1 MDWPRGDGDGR
12 GKNCGEWRSR
22 YGARADSDTTGIGVE
37 LVLFAIGTG
46 PRQRALVAAK
56 WCGTIFSNFH
66 TIEIMNFHS
75 ISLGAVLLL
84 SGATPLISRAL
95 AQGKPP
101 MTISTQHPELLQ
113 QRIMDAY
120 KAGQKKI
127 VIPAGVYRISES
139 KQGSNLEFRD
149 LKNFEIDATGA
160 TFLMEDNSKTG
171 VYFGNCQNVTFRG
184 ATVRNATIPF
194 TQGAV
199 AALADDRKS
208 FELQIDDG
216 YPVTLDD
223 AKKFD
228 ARTTYYIFDRVTR
241 RLKNNTYDYGS
252 AGVERMG
259 ERRFLVKFDNPFG
272 KEIEVGDLTSMRGRG
287 GTGVHVD
294 SCTKMN
300 IEDVSAE
307 FSGGFGWFETGG
319 GSNHYNRI
327 SAKPGPLPIGATASP
342 LMSEN
347 ADGFHS
353 AGAKVGPTIQNSMF
367 TRMPDDGIAI
377 HGEYQMVQQV
387 EGNTLVCMRLWG
399 GAPYAIGDHLTWV
412 RKNGVPG
419 GEAVVTAIKTLTD
432 GLMAPIETEFPHF
445 RDNKFFFELTLDKA
459 LAAQEGDVVS
469 NLDQTGDGYVLRN
482 NTILDHRARGL
493 LLKARDGLV
502 ENNLVDGS
510 SIAGLVMGPELWW
523 GEGNYA
529 RNVTIRGNTFAH
541 CGTTTT
547 GPWNAQAGVLTLL
560 GTGDA
565 PDARGHRNITIENNT
580 FANNDGVNVVL
591 DGVEGAVFR
600 DNKFLNAQQVENR
613 RGADHYNI
621 GALVDVGRAKNLT
634 FAGNVIQRLGAAN
647 TAIAVAGKNASDITG
662 LQSGFRVN
670 GVKAVAQIPNPFD
683 FQYADNEGVLRREVR
698 DPAIIK
704 EGDTYY
710 MTFTMW
716 PFANREDKRMNL
728 PNHGSS
734 PGIQLFSSK
743 DLKTWKPENW
753 LVKSADLPADSPYKH
768 RFWAPEIHK
777 MNGHFY
783 LIFTADNWSKPEYNP
798 AGNWGAAGYAFVGVA
813 DTITGPY
820 RNITYIKDGACDT
833 TLFADKDGATWAVM
847 PKYDIFI
854 RKIDLTNLNKG
865 EVKWLGPETKIV
877 SCDSAGTLLGQ
888 KPNYLEGPWVE
899 RIGDKYVL
907 FHAETF
913 DNSYWTGVAT
923 ADSPLGPWTKDARGK
938 VFEGGHLAVFD
949 GPDGRKWLSYRRE
962 QNAPQRGT
970 PAASPIDMD
979 AQGRVIV
986 DAPEL
991 TK

>member
-1 MDWPRGDGDGR
+1 M
-12 GKNCGEWRSR
+12 N
-22 YGARADSDTTGIGVE
+22 
-37 LVLFAIGTG
+37 
-46 PRQRALVAAK
+46 
-56 WCGTIFSNFH
+56 H
-66 TIEIMNFHS
+66 TFQ
-75 ISLGAVLLL
+75 LGAALLL
-84 SGATPLISRAL
+84 TASFSPIARVW
-95 AQGKPP
+95 AQGNPP
-101 MTISTQHPELLQ
+101 MTVSVEHPELLQ
-113 QRIMDAY
+113 QTITDAA

-127 VIPAGVYRISES
+127 VIPAGVYRIPSS
-139 KQGSNLEFRD
+139 NQGSNLEFRD

-160 TFLMEDNSKTG
+160 TLLMEDNSKTG

-199 AALADDRKS
+199 AAIADDRKS

-216 YPVTLDD
+216 YPATLDD

-241 RLKNNTYDYGS
+241 RLKNKTYDYGN
-252 AGVERMG
+252 AGIERIG
-259 ERRFLVKFDNPFG
+259 ERRFRVLFGKALG

-294 SCTKMN
+294 NCAGMN
-300 IEDVSAE
+300 IEDVSAQ

-319 GSNHYNRI
+319 NANHFNRI
-327 SAKPGPLPIGATASP
+327 SAKPGPRPDGAHADP

-377 HGEYQMVQQV
+377 HGEYQMVRRV

-399 GAPYAIGDHLTWV
+399 GAPYAIGDHLAWV

-419 GEAVVTAIKTLTD
+419 GEAVVTAIKTLPD
-432 GLMAPIETEFPHF
+432 GLIAPIETEFPHF

-541 CGTTTT
+541 CGYATT
-547 GPWNAQAGVLTLL
+547 GPWNEQAGVLTLL
-560 GTGDA
+560 GTGDS
-565 PDARGHRNITIENNT
+565 PDARGHRDITIENNT
-580 FANNDGVNVVL
+580 FANNDGINVVL

-600 DNKFLNAQQVENR
+600 DNKFINAQQNETN
-613 RGADHYNI
+613 RGADHYDI
-621 GALVDVGRAKNLT
+621 QALIYLKRAKKVEFKN
-634 FAGNVIQRLGAAN
+634 NVVQRLGAAYP
-647 TAIAVAGKNASDITG
+647 VLFYDSKESSDISVSENG
-662 LQSGFRVN
+662 IRLS
-670 GVKAVAQIPNPFD
+670 GVKSVAQIPNPFD
-683 FQYADNEGVLRREVR
+683 FGYADNEGEMRREVR
-698 DPAIIK
+698 DPAILR

-716 PFANREDKRMNL
+716 PFANREDNRMDL

-753 LVKSADLPADSPYKH
+753 LVKSADLPVDSPYKH

-777 MNGHFY
+777 MNGKFY
-783 LIFTADNWSKPEYNP
+783 LIFTADNWSKPQYNP

-813 DTITGPY
+813 DKVTGPY

-854 RKIDLTNLNKG
+854 RKIDLTNLDKG

-913 DNSYWTGVAT
+913 DNSYWTGIAT
-923 ADSPLGPWTKDARGK
+923 ADNPLGPWTKDARGK

-970 PAASPIDMD
+970 PAANPIDVD

-986 DAPEL
+986 DVPEL
-991 TK
+991 TQ

>member
-1 MDWPRGDGDGR
+1 MRARPQVNLM
-12 GKNCGEWRSR
+12 KNFTIPIC
-22 YGARADSDTTGIGVE
+22 
-37 LVLFAIGTG
+37 
-46 PRQRALVAAK
+46 AA
-56 WCGTIFSNFH
+56 
-66 TIEIMNFHS
+66 
-75 ISLGAVLLL
+75 LLL
-84 SGATPLISRAL
+84 CAALPSTPAL
-95 AQGKPP
+95 AQPKPP
-101 MTISTQHPELLQ
+101 MISASLEHPELLQ
-113 QRIMDAY
+113 QTIMDAY

-127 VIPAGVYRISES
+127 VIAAGVYQIPDSN
-139 KQGSNLEFRD
+139 QGSNLEFKD
-149 LKNFEIDATGA
+149 LQNFEIDATGA

-171 VYFGNCQNVTFRG
+171 VYFSNCRNVTFRG

-194 TQGAV
+194 TQGTI
-199 AALADDRKS
+199 AAIADDRKS
-208 FELQIDDG
+208 FELQVDDG
-216 YPVTLDD
+216 YPATLDD
-223 AKKFD
+223 ARKFD
-228 ARTTYYIFDRVTR
+228 PRTTYYLFDRVTR

-252 AGVERMG
+252 ASIERLG
-259 ERRFLVKFDNPFG
+259 ERRFRVGFG
-272 KEIEVGDLTSMRGRG
+272 NALGAEIEVGDLTSMRGRG
-287 GTGVHVD
+287 GTGVHLD
-294 SCTKMN
+294 NCSDMN
-300 IEDVSAE
+300 IEAVSAQ

-319 GSNHYNRI
+319 GGNHFNGI
-327 SAKPGPLPIGATASP
+327 SAKPGPRPDGAKADP

-353 AGAKVGPTIQNSMF
+353 AGARVGPTIENSMF

-377 HGEYQMVQQV
+377 HGEYQMVRQTR
-387 EGNTLVCMRLWG
+387 GNALVCMRLWG
-399 GAPYAIGDHLTWV
+399 GAPYEVGDRVTWV

-419 GEAVVTAIKTLTD
+419 GEAKIVAVKSLPDGFLAPLT
-432 GLMAPIETEFPHF
+432 TEFPHF
-445 RDNKFFFELTLDKA
+445 RDNKFFFEITTDRPLQA
-459 LAAQEGDVVS
+459 GEGDVVS
-469 NLDQTGDGYVLRN
+469 NLDHTGDGYVLRG

-541 CGTTTT
+541 CGYATT
-547 GPWNAQAGVLTLL
+547 GPWNGQAGVLTIQ

-565 PDARGHRNITIENNT
+565 PDARGHREITIEGNT
-580 FANNDGVNVVL
+580 FANNDGVQVVL
-591 DGVEGAVFR
+591 DGIEGAVFR
-600 DNKFLNAQQVENR
+600 DNKFINAQQTANR
-613 RGADHYNI
+613 RGADHYDV
-621 GALVDVGRAKNLT
+621 GALIDIGRAKNIA
-634 FAGNVIQRLGAAN
+634 FAGNVAQRLGAAN
-647 TAIAVAGKNASDITG
+647 TRLIVAGKNAHDV
-662 LQSGFRVN
+662 SGVTDGVRIN
-670 GVKAVAQIPNPFD
+670 GVKTVAQIPNPFD
-683 FQYADNEGVLRREVR
+683 FQYADFGGEIRREVR

-716 PFANREDKRMNL
+716 PFANREDGRMDL
-728 PNHGSS
+728 PNQGSS
-734 PGIQLFSSK
+734 PGIQLFSSR

-753 LVKSADLPADSPYKH
+753 LVKSADLPVDSPYKH

-777 MNGHFY
+777 MNGKFY

-813 DTITGPY
+813 DKVTGPY
-820 RNITYIKDGACDT
+820 QHITYIPDGACDT

-847 PKYDIFI
+847 PKYDIFV
-854 RKIDLTNLNKG
+854 RKIDLTNLDKG
-865 EVKWLGPETKIV
+865 EIKWLGPQTKIV
-877 SCDSAGTLLGQ
+877 ECASAGTLLDQ

-913 DNSYWTGVAT
+913 DNSYWTSTAT
-923 ADSPLGPWTKDARGK
+923 ADNPLGPWHKDARGK

-970 PAASPIDMD
+970 PAAIPIDVD
-979 AQGRVIV
+979 ARGRVIV
-986 DAPEL
+986 DTPSIAP
-991 TK
+991 